1 MVDVDNDRSLGN
13 APTDRLTEPGG
24 NQPAESMPQA
34 QQDRRLD
41 NREALILLFTVAMLP
56 SYVIPAPLDLI
67 K

>member
-1 MVDVDNDRSLGN
+1 MVDIDNDRSIGN
-13 APTDRLTEPGG
+13 APTERLTEPGA
-24 NQPAESMPQA
+24 NQPPEQP
-34 QQDRRLD
+34 QDRRLD